1 MGMKNVH
8 PTAREVLEVI
18 EAGGY
23 ETSDGQWV
31 DLTASLRASE
41 AGVRTFTPDEIDS
54 LALDAQAGR
63 TAADP
68 GSTGHAA
75 TDPGSTGHAATDAVP
90 TVEVTDETTQQAC
103 ARLAPDSDTA
113 ALNFAAARNPGGG
126 FLSGSRA
133 QEEELCR
140 CSTLFP
146 TLLLQPDYY
155 DANRA
160 HPSTLYTDHVIHSP
174 RVAFFRLG
182 SSEPWLARPV
192 EVGIVTAPAPNRGG
206 IPSRDTERLRAL
218 APTFERR
225 WDRVLCVAAH
235 TGHDALVL
243 GAWGCGAFR
252 NDPAIVAEAAQRALR
267 TSAAT
272 PCFRR
277 IVFAVPDHGAQGRR
291 NHAAFRGALGS

>member
-1 MGMKNVH
+1 MSMKNVH

-23 ETSDGQWV
+23 ETSDGRWV
-31 DLTASLRASE
+31 DLTGALRASE
-41 AGVRTFTPDEIDS
+41 AGVRTFTPDEIDF
-54 LALDAQAGR
+54 LALDAPAGR
-63 TAADP
+63 TASGP
-68 GSTGHAA
+68 GSSGPAATGHAA
-75 TDPGSTGHAATDAVP
+75 SGSETNDPAP
-90 TVEVTDETTQQAC
+90 TIEVTDETTQEAC
-103 ARLAPDSDTA
+103 ARFAPDFDTA

-225 WDRVLCVAAH
+225 WDCVLRVAAH

-252 NDPAIVAEAAQRALR
+252 NDPAMVAEAAQRALR

-272 PCFRR
+272 PRFRR
-277 IVFAVPDHGAQGRR
+277 IVFAVPDQGAQGHR
-291 NHAAFRGALGS
+291 NHAAFRSVFGP

>member
-1 MGMKNVH
+1 MDMKNVH

-23 ETSDGQWV
+23 ETSDGLWV

-41 AGVRTFTPDEIDS
+41 AGVRTFTPDEIDL
-54 LALDAQAGR
+54 LALDAPAGQ
-63 TAADP
+63 T
-68 GSTGHAA
+68 A
-75 TDPGSTGHAATDAVP
+75 TDPGP

-103 ARLAPDSDTA
+103 ARLAPDFDTA

-155 DANRA
+155 DANRV

-206 IPSRDTERLRAL
+206 IPSHDIERLRAL

-225 WDRVLCVAAH
+225 WDRVLRVVAHA
-235 TGHDALVL
+235 GHDALVL

-252 NDPAIVAEAAQRALR
+252 NDPAMVAEAAQRALR

-272 PCFRR
+272 PRFRR

-291 NHAAFRGALGS
+291 NHAAFRGLLGS

>member
-1 MGMKNVH
+1 MGRKNVH
-8 PTAREVLEVI
+8 PTACEVLEVI
-18 EAGGY
+18 DAGGY
-23 ETSDGQWV
+23 ETADGQWV

-41 AGVRTFTPDEIDS
+41 AGARTFAPDEIDF
-54 LALDAQAGR
+54 LALDAPAGQ
-63 TAADP
+63 TATGP
-68 GSTGHAA
+68 GSAGPA
-75 TDPGSTGHAATDAVP
+75 P

-103 ARLAPDSDTA
+103 ARLAPDFDTA

-126 FLSGSRA
+126 FLNGSRA

-206 IPSRDTERLRAL
+206 IPSHDTEALRAL
-218 APTFERR
+218 TPTLERR
-225 WDRVLCVAAH
+225 WDHVLRVAAH
-235 TGHDALVL
+235 AGHDTLVL

-252 NDPAIVAEAAQRALR
+252 NDPAMVAEAAQRALR
-267 TSAAT
+267 ASAAT

-277 IVFAVPDHGAQGRR
+277 IVFAVPDHGAQERR
-291 NHAAFRGALGS
+291 NHAAFRGVLGS